1 MTLLDGK
8 FAKQTLLE
16 RIVDPLMNSRRLVI
30 VAAATFAISVLA
42 TPVVI
47 YFAFAYFTA
56 KEGPWW
62 LEPMMSVWSL
72 SILLSGSALLLLR
85 LAKLMESRR
94 D

>member
-62 LEPMMSVWSL
+62 LEHDECLVSVYTSK
-72 SILLSGSALLLLR
+72 R
-85 LAKLMESRR
+85 LCSFATSPRKTYGKPA
-94 D
+94 